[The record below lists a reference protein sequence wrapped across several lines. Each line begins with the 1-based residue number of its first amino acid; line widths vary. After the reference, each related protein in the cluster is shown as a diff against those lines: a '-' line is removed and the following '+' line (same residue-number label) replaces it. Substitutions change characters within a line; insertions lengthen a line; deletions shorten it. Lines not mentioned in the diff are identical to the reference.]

1 MLSES
6 DFMFNNGNNKIVP
19 PSPRKTIVL
28 VGHEEAELNLANSF
42 KTGRIPHAL
51 LIGGPRGIGKA
62 TLAYRFARYVLS
74 KRATDSYFVQTENR
88 DAPLAL
94 PSGDDVGVRVSSG
107 THADLFILEK
117 GINPRTG
124 RSRGEITVGEA
135 RQLYHFLSL
144 TPAESLW
151 RIAVVDAADE
161 MNRNAANAV
170 LKSLEE
176 PPPRTIL
183 ILVSHA
189 PGRLLPTIRSRCQK
203 ITLRPLPLPK
213 FTSVVKSVY
222 SKLTEADLSILRQL
236 SEGSPGLALSII
248 ELGGIEIYEKLVGIL
263 IEAPAIDFESVH
275 ELADE
280 LTRRGSEKQFN
291 LAMELLL
298 GWLSRFVISSAQ
310 ELVTPE
316 IIAGESAARERF
328 LRASRLD
335 NWAKLWE
342 NIGNLSHRAEQIHL
356 DRKQVVFSAYTA
368 ISDLAQA

>member
-1 MLSES
+1 
-6 DFMFNNGNNKIVP
+6 
-19 PSPRKTIVL
+19 
-28 VGHEEAELNLANSF
+28 
-42 KTGRIPHAL
+42 
-51 LIGGPRGIGKA
+51 
-62 TLAYRFARYVLS
+62 
-74 KRATDSYFVQTENR
+74 
-88 DAPLAL
+88 
-94 PSGDDVGVRVSSG
+94 
-107 THADLFILEK
+107 
-117 GINPRTG
+117 
-124 RSRGEITVGEA
+124 
-135 RQLYHFLSL
+135 
-144 TPAESLW
+144 
-151 RIAVVDAADE
+151 

-203 ITLRPLPLPK
+203 ITLRPLPVKK

-222 SKLTEADLSILRQL
+222 SKLTKADLGILRQL

-342 NIGNLSHRAEQIHL
+342 NIGNLFHRAEQVHL